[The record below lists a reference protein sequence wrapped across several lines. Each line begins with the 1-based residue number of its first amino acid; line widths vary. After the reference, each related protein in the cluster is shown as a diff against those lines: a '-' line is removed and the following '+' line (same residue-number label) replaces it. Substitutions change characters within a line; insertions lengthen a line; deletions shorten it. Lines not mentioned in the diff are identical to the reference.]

1 MRPFHLLLA
10 LSLTSLVSRSYERS
24 YATIQKSAW
33 PVATFLHN
41 GYTNLTYW
49 QSFAAQHATN
59 PPSMVMVDHPYPG
72 NFPPQN
78 NSADILKQ
86 VCAAG
91 QRYLNVRAGLADLG
105 LLDLADL
112 REVLTQY
119 PIPVCIDEWSLYT
132 GVKDQ
137 AFEKQ
142 FYEQQLATWTWR

>member
-1 MRPFHLLLA
+1 MTRSSSCRTSQSRSRLPKSSPPLTLLWH
-10 LSLTSLVSRSYERS
+10 RSYERS

-49 QSFAAQHATN
+49 QNFAAQHATV

-78 NSADILKQ
+78 NAADILKQ

-91 QRYLNVRAGLADLG
+91 QRYLNVR
-105 LLDLADL
+105 
-112 REVLTQY
+112 
-119 PIPVCIDEWSLYT
+119 
-132 GVKDQ
+132 
-137 AFEKQ
+137 
-142 FYEQQLATWTWR
+142 